1 MGSVITVKAY
11 PRGQRAAASAYRCFV
26 QAPSAYTHHIQENCA
41 DSTHAKLNIYPR
53 HRLDRL
59 SVNDYKTG
67 LASKSLQSLI
77 HCGCLVFL
85 PNCPSF
91 FPQAQT
97 RGPENRRAGNNFA
110 IRSVN
115 PWRVLHVN
123 NLFKADLNMR
133 NHLSCC
139 FFGKTQH
146 VCEVSPAHQLLNILP
161 RTKYSAFY

>member
-1 MGSVITVKAY
+1 MLIIPHGICYYWKGY

-85 PNCPSF
+85 PICLSF
-91 FPQAQT
+91 FPQPQT
-97 RGPENRRAGNNFA
+97 RGPENRRAGNELCYQVCKPVTCSSCKQF
-110 IRSVN
+110 IQSRSQYEEPFILLLFFFWKN
-115 PWRVLHVN
+115 PTRV
-123 NLFKADLNMR
+123 
-133 NHLSCC
+133 
-139 FFGKTQH
+139 
-146 VCEVSPAHQLLNILP
+146 
-161 RTKYSAFY
+161 